1 MDWETVIGLEV
12 HVQLRTRTKMFCANR
27 TSFGDPP
34 NRNVCPVCLGLPGA
48 LPVPNAEAIRLG
60 ARAALALGCRVHE
73 TSVFAR
79 KNYFYPDL
87 PKGYQISQFDRPLAT
102 GGSVTF
108 DSAERG
114 RIRVGITRLHVEED
128 AGKLLHDRFPG
139 KTAVDL
145 NRAGIP
151 LAEIVSEPDLR
162 SPAEARAYLSTLRQI
177 LVYAGISECSM
188 EQGSLRVD
196 ANISIRRPGESRLGT
211 KTEVK
216 NMNSFANVERAL
228 EAERIRQV
236 TLVESGQRVEQVTLL
251 FNAASGQVKPT
262 RSKEE
267 SHDYR
272 YFPDPDLPPL
282 VLTPDWIAE
291 QRAALPELPEA
302 KRSRLETAYS
312 LSDYDA
318 RVITS
323 DAALAG
329 YFESVVQAGAD
340 PKAAANWVMA
350 DVMTTYNESGDFP
363 VPAEG
368 LAGLIALVHDGT
380 LSHQAAKRVYTE
392 LSRSPQ
398 EDPRDLAQRLGL
410 VQVSDQGALSGWVEE
425 VLAAHPAEVARFRG
439 GETKLMAFFVGQV
452 MKRSKGKADP
462 KGVQPVL
469 QERLSQT
476 AGTGR

>member
-1 MDWETVIGLEV
+1 MAWETVIGLEV
-12 HVQLRTRTKMFCANR
+12 HVQLRTRTKMFCADR
-27 TSFGDPP
+27 TTFGDPP
-34 NRNVCPVCLGLPGA
+34 NTNVCPVCLGLPGA
-48 LPVPNAEAIRLG
+48 LPVPNAEAIRLA
-60 ARAALALGCRVHE
+60 ARAAMAFGCTVHD

-102 GGSVTF
+102 GGSVSF

-114 RIRVGITRLHVEED
+114 RVRVGITRLHVEED

-162 SPAEARAYLSTLRQI
+162 SPAEARAYLTTLRQI
-177 LVYAGISECSM
+177 LVYAGVSECSM

-196 ANISIRRPGESRLGT
+196 ANISIRPAGESRLGT

-228 EAERIRQV
+228 EAERARQV
-236 TLVESGQRVEQVTLL
+236 ALVEGGKRVEQVTLL
-251 FNAASGQVKPT
+251 FNAGTGQVKPT

-282 VLTPDWIAE
+282 VLTPAWIAR

-302 KRSRLETAYS
+302 KRSRLETAYA
-312 LSDYDA
+312 LPAYDA
-318 RVITS
+318 KVITS
-323 DAALAG
+323 EAELAQ
-329 YFESVVQAGAD
+329 YFESVVSAGVA
-340 PKAAANWVMA
+340 PKIAANWVMG
-350 DVMTTYNESGDFP
+350 DVMTTYNERGEFP
-363 VPAEG
+363 VSAER
-368 LAGLIALVHDGT
+368 LAGLIGLVDDGT
-380 LSHQAAKRVYTE
+380 VSHQAAKRVYID
-392 LSRSPQ
+392 LARSAD
-398 EDPRDLAQRLGL
+398 EDPRSVAERLGL
-410 VQVSDQGALSGWVEE
+410 VQVSDQGALSGWVDE
-425 VLAAHPAEVARFRG
+425 VLTAHPAEVARYRG
-439 GETKLMAFFVGQV
+439 GEAKLMAFFVGQV

-469 QERLSQT
+469 QQRLRQPV
-476 AGTGR
+476 